1 MSGVKTENGRFILP
15 SVGVPDEL
23 LDDIQLKLFQYC
35 NKIESVEYQGINLVY
50 LKCAAG
56 DAGPYQAPVDV
67 YSKKETGKVTAH

>member
-1 MSGVKTENGRFILP
+1 MSGVKTENGRSILP

-35 NKIESVEYQGINLVY
+35 NKIEPRYIPKIES
-50 LKCAAG
+50 
-56 DAGPYQAPVDV
+56 AGPYQAPVDV